1 MKIMTIEEYLKGKV
15 GFEVTDQAISTIL
28 FDRQIEIGSNPDGL
42 TTKQKE
48 LAYADVLMWGA
59 TRPSSYIGTKESDGG
74 WSQTQASST
83 LLKSDK
89 ERFEAI
95 ANDIY
100 AKYNDPKKTKSKIKI
115 VNLYGFRN

>member
-1 MKIMTIEEYLKGKV
+1 MTIEEYLKGKV
-15 GFEVTDQAISTIL
+15 GFEVTEHAISTIL
-28 FDRQIEIGSNPDGL
+28 LDRQIEIGSDPGSL

-48 LAYADVLMWGA
+48 LAYADVLKWGA
-59 TRPSSYIGTKESDGG
+59 TRPSSYTGSKESDGG
-74 WSQTQASST
+74 WSQTNASST

-100 AKYNDPKKTKSKIKI
+100 IKYNDPKRTKSKIKI